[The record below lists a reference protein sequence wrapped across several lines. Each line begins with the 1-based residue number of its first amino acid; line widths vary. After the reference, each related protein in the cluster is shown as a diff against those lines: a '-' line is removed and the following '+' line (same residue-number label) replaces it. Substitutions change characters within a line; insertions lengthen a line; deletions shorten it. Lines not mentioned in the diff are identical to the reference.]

1 MDPFTMIP
9 QIAAA
14 IGIAPSTLVF
24 WVFVINVGSRAV
36 TRRIPDD
43 AVGFWGFVR
52 QLTAILGA
60 EVASRVTSG
69 VTVKDVAK
77 QALGTQPITDRVA
90 EATGEDPATLVRS
103 STTDPR

>member
-24 WVFVINVGSRAV
+24 WIVVVNVASRAI

-60 EVASRVTSG
+60 EVASRVTAG

-77 QALGTQPITDRVA
+77 QAMGTQPITDKVA
-90 EATGEDPATLVRS
+90 AATGEDPALIAQS
-103 STTDPR
+103 STTEKR

>member
-9 QIAAA
+9 EIAAHL
-14 IGIAPSTLVF
+14 GIAPSTLVF
-24 WVFVINVGSRAV
+24 WIVVINVASRAIS
-36 TRRIPDD
+36 RRIPDD
-43 AVGFWGFVR
+43 AVGFWGGVR

-77 QALGTQPITDRVA
+77 QAMATDPITAKVA
-90 EATGEDPATLVRS
+90 AATGEDPAVLTHVAA
-103 STTDPR
+103 TKET

>member
-9 QIAAA
+9 EIAKHL
-14 IGIAPSTLVF
+14 GIAPSTLVF
-24 WVFVINVGSRAV
+24 WIVVVNVASRAIS
-36 TRRIPDD
+36 RRIPDD
-43 AVGFWGFVR
+43 AVGFWGGVR

-77 QALGTQPITDRVA
+77 QAMLTDPITAKVA
-90 EATGEDPATLVRS
+90 AATGEDPATLART
-103 STTDPR
+103 STTEKN